1 MSDLRCS
8 FCGKPKSEVARLIAG
23 PSAYICN
30 ECVALCVD
38 VLDDGDLA
46 LVTTEGQL
54 LVRFPD
60 GSIHLCEQQHT
71 WINFAHDGIDLQWCA
86 AIAFARTPKPMAVA
100 AVRSTTGPRRVI
112 GSTFPMQTTITEG
125 EARTVV
131 DSFGG
136 ALRIQRTEAPSST
149 RRTPRDAPDAPPP
162 QALGGFLSPQEI
174 TNFLSMRY
182 RVPTINLDEYVVA
195 PEILALVSRALC
207 VKHTVLPV
215 SRAGGSLIAAFAD
228 PTDATAIAEL
238 KAETGL
244 NVEPVIASESAIR
257 TAIARYYP
265 EHRA

>member
-1 MSDLRCS
+1 MSDLPCS
-8 FCGKPKSEVARLIAG
+8 FCGKPKSEVARMIAG
-23 PSAYICN
+23 PSASICN

-38 VLDDGDLA
+38 VLDNGDLA
-46 LVTTEGQL
+46 RVTTEGQL

-60 GSIHLCEQQHT
+60 GSIHLCEQEHA
-71 WINFAHDGIDLQWCA
+71 WINFAHDGVDLQWCA
-86 AIAFARTPKPMAVA
+86 AIAFARTPKPIAVA
-100 AVRSTTGPRRVI
+100 AVRSATGSRRVI
-112 GSTFPMQTTITEG
+112 ASTFPMQTTITEA

-136 ALRIQRTEAPSST
+136 AHRVQRFEAPSVT
-149 RRTPRDAPDAPPP
+149 KRAAKAAPEAPPP

-195 PEILALVSRALC
+195 PEFLALVSRGLC
-207 VKHTVLPV
+207 LKHTVLPV
-215 SRAGGSLIAAFAD
+215 SRAGASLIAAFAD
-228 PTDATAIAEL
+228 PTDAAAIEEL
-238 KAETGL
+238 KTETGL

-265 EHRA
+265 EQGD